1 MFVVFL
7 AFLFFSSLIVLVVS
21 QLSSFDRVSIGFSSN
36 ISWHMLHNVIV
47 TKILCHMLVFGC
59 FCAFIS
65 CFSWHVLRRPFIL
78 PRLFLD
84 SIQNDSTSW
93 LFVACC
99 LLCGVL
105 LVLALG
111 LFVLIL
117 VVVPVGAFFLVVRV
131 FS

>member
-1 MFVVFL
+1 MAYAICLFLVVFVHS
-7 AFLFFSSLIVLVVS
+7 FHVFF
-21 QLSSFDRVSIGFSSN
+21 
-36 ISWHMLHNVIV
+36 
-47 TKILCHMLVFGC
+47 
-59 FCAFIS
+59 
-65 CFSWHVLRRPFIL
+65 WHVLRRPFIL

-117 VVVPVGAFFLVVRV
+117 VVVPVGAFFLGGPRV
-131 FS
+131 FLILPSSSTMSSKRQK